1 MYMHFILSL
10 LSSFFSLSSLS
21 PSLSPSL
28 SLSLSPPLSLSLS
41 LLSLSLSLSLS
52 LLSLLSLSLS
62 FSQGN
67 IPIFQLLIKKG
78 ASLFDKDNAS
88 RTVMHWAAT
97 SGNVRQQTMMTQQ
110 IYNIPVQLYNDN
122 TIMCIHVHVCTYM
135 YTVHVQCMCIII
147 HVLCMFTFSC
157 LSRRCCTNVIYLISV
172 NGLVLMK
179 TGLPHYTIH

>member
-1 MYMHFILSL
+1 MNVIMYMLIMLCFVNVDVYAFHIVTSL
-10 LSSFFSLSSLS
+10 LFLFSLVYMY
-21 PSLSPSL
+21 
-28 SLSLSPPLSLSLS
+28 LSLSPPLSLLF
-41 LLSLSLSLSLS
+41 
-52 LLSLLSLSLS
+52 LSLS

-122 TIMCIHVHVCTYM
+122 TIMCIHVYVHVHCMYIYM
-135 YTVHVQCMCIII
+135 Y
-147 HVLCMFTFSC
+147 
-157 LSRRCCTNVIYLISV
+157 SV
-172 NGLVLMK
+172 CV
-179 TGLPHYTIH
+179 

>member
-1 MYMHFILSL
+1 MNVIVYMLIMLCFVNVDVYAFHIVTSLLFLFSLVSLSL
-10 LSSFFSLSSLS
+10 SLSL
-21 PSLSPSL
+21 PLSL

-41 LLSLSLSLSLS
+41 LSFLSLSF
-52 LLSLLSLSLS
+52 LSLS

-110 IYNIPVQLYNDN
+110 IYNVLVQLYNDN
-122 TIMCIHVHVCTYM
+122 TIMCIHVHVCTY
-135 YTVHVQCMCIII
+135 TVHVQCMCIII
-147 HVLCMFTFSC
+147 HVLYYVPTEFDRKWKQ
-157 LSRRCCTNVIYLISV
+157 LRGI
-172 NGLVLMK
+172 
-179 TGLPHYTIH
+179 

>member
-21 PSLSPSL
+21 PSLSL
-28 SLSLSPPLSLSLS
+28 SLSF
-41 LLSLSLSLSLS
+41 
-52 LLSLLSLSLS
+52 LSLSLS

-122 TIMCIHVHVCTYM
+122 TIMRIHVYVHVHILYM
-135 YTVHVQCMCIII
+135 Y
-147 HVLCMFTFSC
+147 
-157 LSRRCCTNVIYLISV
+157 NVCV
-172 NGLVLMK
+172 
-179 TGLPHYTIH
+179 